1 MNSVQY
7 CILGTVQMVFI
18 LYLFQRKILYL
29 FQRKND
35 NVHILVFLF
44 SIFRFVTRMNDT
56 IEYLFVLLF
65 IRKIPTFVSS
75 R

>member
-1 MNSVQY
+1 MGIVIHSPFVTIEQFSND
-7 CILGTVQMVFI
+7 C
-18 LYLFQRKILYL
+18 RKYTFCSSNLS
-29 FQRKND
+29 D
-35 NVHILVFLF
+35 NVHILVFLL

-56 IEYLFVLLF
+56 NEYLFVLLF